1 MRLEVNDMAM
11 VVDQPFQILLEL
23 VQEHKLDP
31 WDIDIEKLAEVFIL
45 RLREM
50 KEFDLRIS
58 GRTLLSASMLLRV
71 KSEHALNGRGGT
83 LTAGEELGEL
93 FDLNL
98 PELGQ
103 ISIVQRAPR
112 KITLVELIGALQE
125 ALTDI
130 PPQKPS
136 RSRRLEKIVQTL
148 SEYHVNI
155 ERHLNE
161 LYQRIKNSVALG
173 REISFFELIPERTRL
188 SIARTLLLLLF
199 LCIQGKVI
207 LRQAESFGEIFV
219 SLPGEAA

>member
-31 WDIDIEKLAEVFIL
+31 WDVDIEKLAEVFIL

-50 KEFDLRIS
+50 EEFDLRVS
-58 GRTLLSASMLLRV
+58 GRTLLSASVLLRM
-71 KSEHALNGRGGT
+71 KSEHALNRRGGT
-83 LTAGEELGEL
+83 LTAGEEPEEL

-112 KITLVELIGALQE
+112 KITLVELMGALQE
-125 ALTDI
+125 ALKDI
-130 PPQKPS
+130 PPQKPN
-136 RSRRLEKIVQTL
+136 RSRRLEKIVRTL

-161 LYQRIKNSVALG
+161 LYQRIKSSVASG

-207 LRQAESFGEIFV
+207 LRQAKSFGDIFV